1 MINLLLQKQ
10 GNVYWH
16 WAGGESKPIQ
26 VRLGKVVNLTS
37 FPGDRLYECE
47 FLVKGET
54 HNVILGDLFET
65 REDCINSYLNWGFQ
79 RIRDLTKAITSAEE
93 DIVKAKN
100 NINIWE
106 KQILKLRGMLKE

>member
-10 GNVYWH
+10 GNVYWY
-16 WAGGESKPIQ
+16 WVGGESEPIQ
-26 VRLGKVVNLTS
+26 VKLAKVVNLTS
-37 FPGDRLYECE
+37 FPGDRRYECE
-47 FLVKGET
+47 FLGRGEI
-54 HNVILGDLFET
+54 HNVMLSDLFET
-65 REDCINSYLNWGFQ
+65 REDCINSYINWGAQ
-79 RIRDLTKAITSAEE
+79 RISELTKVIVSAEE